1 MGLLQR
7 LTNATRASL
16 NEIKHRTF
24 GRSQRPLSELSDDEL
39 EEELLRRRRERA
51 SGRRRT
57 NDDASPLD
65 KRVAQFYA
73 NLELSPGATLEDVKS
88 AYRRLMSKY
97 HPDKHMGDPAK
108 HRAATDLAQE
118 LTRAYRALVEMLEG
132 PPR

>member
-1 MGLLQR
+1 
-7 LTNATRASL
+7 L
-16 NEIKHRTF
+16 NEIKQRTF

-51 SGRRRT
+51 SGKRRT

-73 NLELSPGATLEDVKS
+73 NLELTPGATLDEVKS

-108 HRAATDLAQE
+108 HRAASDLAQE
-118 LTRAYRALVEMLEG
+118 LTRAYRTLVEMLEG
-132 PPR
+132 PSSRGS